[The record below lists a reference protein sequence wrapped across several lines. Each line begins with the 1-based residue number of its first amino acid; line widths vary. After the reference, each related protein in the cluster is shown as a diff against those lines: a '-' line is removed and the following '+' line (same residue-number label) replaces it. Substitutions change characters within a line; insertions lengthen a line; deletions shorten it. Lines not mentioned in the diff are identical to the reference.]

1 MTDHPM
7 TGAQFRRYAG
17 IDPERWAEQFL
28 LAFRAGVPG
37 MNSAAERQA
46 FVAAF
51 FRDAM
56 QAAAA
61 TAEAGWMEMA
71 RRRDA
76 DGADG

>member
-28 LAFRAGVPG
+28 AAFANSDGVKTQADRLAFVT
-37 MNSAAERQA
+37 
-46 FVAAF
+46 AF

-56 QAAAA
+56 QAGAA
-61 TAEAGWMEMA
+61 TAEAGWMEVA
-71 RRRDA
+71 KRRDQDEA
-76 DGADG
+76 DG

>member
-1 MTDHPM
+1 M

-28 LAFRAGVPG
+28 AAFRAGMPG
-37 MNSAAERQA
+37 MNSPAERQA
-46 FVAAF
+46 FVANW

-61 TAEAGWMEMA
+61 TAEGAWMEVA
-71 RRRDA
+71 KRRDQDEA
-76 DGADG
+76 DG